1 MSFLEKL
8 KANAAAKKAAE
19 EKEAVTKEAADK
31 KMSPFERLKA
41 KAAAKKA
48 EEEPQSLQKRSEE
61 IVKNIVEDKKSA
73 SEKEKEEEEKE
84 KETPVDNVVEEIKEE
99 PVKESE
105 VKEESVKE
113 PEENAEEAE
122 EEKPAPKKRHR
133 RTKEEIEAEKA
144 AKEEKK
150 SAKAEEKKAKAE
162 AKIESE
168 EPETEE
174 TELDTDLFPK
184 KKNYKESAG
193 AILDYF
199 VDDEWRAR
207 EKELMEKMSNIR
219 IERDMNVGTL
229 KYVLADLSN
238 LMDEFAGELYEQRQV
253 LDILEN
259 KETGLIPTI
268 KKTAADGANACERE
282 RKATEAIL
290 HAKIGDNNDLNLV
303 EIANT
308 AHTRYTFLDSLFRR
322 IQMKQ
327 SLCITMASGLKM
339 EEKLINSTI

>member
-48 EEEPQSLQKRSEE
+48 EEEPQSLQERSEE

-73 SEKEKEEEEKE
+73 SEKEEEKKE
-84 KETPVDNVVEEIKEE
+84 KETPVDNVVEKIKEE

-105 VKEESVKE
+105 EKEESVKE
-113 PEENAEEAE
+113 PEENAEE

-133 RTKEEIEAEKA
+133 LTKEEIVADKA

-150 SAKAEEKKAKAE
+150 RAKAEEKKAKVV
-162 AKIESE
+162 AKKESE

-184 KKNYKESAG
+184 KKSYKESAG

-290 HAKIGDNNDLNLV
+290 HAKVGDNHDLNLV

>member
-19 EKEAVTKEAADK
+19 EKEVATKEASDK

-48 EEEPQSLQKRSEE
+48 EEEPQSLQERSEK

-73 SEKEKEEEEKE
+73 SKKEEEEKE
-84 KETPVDNVVEEIKEE
+84 KETPADNVVEEIKEE

-105 VKEESVKE
+105 EKEESVKE
-113 PEENAEEAE
+113 PEENTE

-150 SAKAEEKKAKAE
+150 RAKAEEKKAKAE
-162 AKIESE
+162 AKKESE

-174 TELDTDLFPK
+174 PELDTDLFSK
-184 KKNYKESAG
+184 KKSYKESAG

-290 HAKIGDNNDLNLV
+290 HAKIGDNHDLNLV

>member
-48 EEEPQSLQKRSEE
+48 EEEPQSLQERSEE

-73 SEKEKEEEEKE
+73 SEKEEEEKE

-105 VKEESVKE
+105 EKEESVKE
-113 PEENAEEAE
+113 PEENAEE

-150 SAKAEEKKAKAE
+150 RAKAEEKKAKAE
-162 AKIESE
+162 AKKESE
-168 EPETEE
+168 EPEAEE
-174 TELDTDLFPK
+174 PELDTDLFPK
-184 KKNYKESAG
+184 KKSYKESAG

>member
-48 EEEPQSLQKRSEE
+48 EEEPQSLQERSEE

-73 SEKEKEEEEKE
+73 SEKEEEEKE
-84 KETPVDNVVEEIKEE
+84 KETPTDNVVEEIKEE
-99 PVKESE
+99 PVKEPE
-105 VKEESVKE
+105 EKEESVKE
-113 PEENAEEAE
+113 PEENVEEK
-122 EEKPAPKKRHR
+122 EKPAPKKRHR

-150 SAKAEEKKAKAE
+150 RAKAEEKKAKAE
-162 AKIESE
+162 AKKESE
-168 EPETEE
+168 ESETEE
-174 TELDTDLFPK
+174 PELDTDLFSK
-184 KKNYKESAG
+184 KKSYKESAG

-290 HAKIGDNNDLNLV
+290 HAKIGDNHDLNLV

>member
-19 EKEAVTKEAADK
+19 EKETVTKEATDK

-48 EEEPQSLQKRSEE
+48 EEEPQSLQERSEE

-84 KETPVDNVVEEIKEE
+84 
-99 PVKESE
+99 
-105 VKEESVKE
+105 ESVKE
-113 PEENAEEAE
+113 PEENAE

-150 SAKAEEKKAKAE
+150 RAKAEEKKAKAE
-162 AKIESE
+162 AKKANE

-174 TELDTDLFPK
+174 AELDTDLFPK
-184 KKNYKESAG
+184 KKSYKESAG

-207 EKELMEKMSNIR
+207 EKELTEKMNNIR

>member
-19 EKEAVTKEAADK
+19 EKEAATKEASDK

-48 EEEPQSLQKRSEE
+48 EEEPQSLQERSEE

-73 SEKEKEEEEKE
+73 SEKEEEEKE
-84 KETPVDNVVEEIKEE
+84 KETPADNVVEEIKEE

-105 VKEESVKE
+105 EKEESVKE
-113 PEENAEEAE
+113 PEENTE

-133 RTKEEIEAEKA
+133 GTKEEIEAEKA

-150 SAKAEEKKAKAE
+150 RAKAEEKKAKTE
-162 AKIESE
+162 VKKVSE
-168 EPETEE
+168 EPEAEGS
-174 TELDTDLFPK
+174 ELDTDLFPK
-184 KKNYKESAG
+184 KKSYKESAG

-290 HAKIGDNNDLNLV
+290 HAKIGDNHDLNLV

>member
-19 EKEAVTKEAADK
+19 EKEAATKEASDK

-48 EEEPQSLQKRSEE
+48 EEEPQSLQERSEE

-73 SEKEKEEEEKE
+73 SEKEEEEKE
-84 KETPVDNVVEEIKEE
+84 KETPADNVVEEIKEE

-105 VKEESVKE
+105 EKEESVKE
-113 PEENAEEAE
+113 PEENTE

-150 SAKAEEKKAKAE
+150 RAKAEEKKAKTE
-162 AKIESE
+162 AKKVSE
-168 EPETEE
+168 EPEAEGS
-174 TELDTDLFPK
+174 ELDTDLFPNK
-184 KKNYKESAG
+184 KSYKESAG

-290 HAKIGDNNDLNLV
+290 HAKIGDNHDLNLV

>member
-19 EKEAVTKEAADK
+19 EKEAATKEASDK

-48 EEEPQSLQKRSEE
+48 EEEPQSLQERSEE
-61 IVKNIVEDKKSA
+61 IVKNIVEDKKST
-73 SEKEKEEEEKE
+73 SEKEEEKKE
-84 KETPVDNVVEEIKEE
+84 KETPADNVVEEIKEE

-105 VKEESVKE
+105 EKEESVKE
-113 PEENAEEAE
+113 PEENTE

-150 SAKAEEKKAKAE
+150 RAKAEEKKAKTE
-162 AKIESE
+162 AKKVSE
-168 EPETEE
+168 EPEAEGS
-174 TELDTDLFPK
+174 ELDTDLFPK
-184 KKNYKESAG
+184 KKSYKESAG

-290 HAKIGDNNDLNLV
+290 HAKIGDNHDLNLV

>member
-48 EEEPQSLQKRSEE
+48 EEEPQSLQERSEE

-84 KETPVDNVVEEIKEE
+84 KETPVDNVVEKIKEE

-105 VKEESVKE
+105 EKEESVKE
-113 PEENAEEAE
+113 SEENAE

-150 SAKAEEKKAKAE
+150 RAKAEEKKAKAE
-162 AKIESE
+162 AKKASE

-174 TELDTDLFPK
+174 PELDTDLFPE

-303 EIANT
+303 EVANT
-308 AHTRYTFLDSLFRR
+308 ARTRYTFLESLFRR

>member
-48 EEEPQSLQKRSEE
+48 EEEPQSLQERSEE

-73 SEKEKEEEEKE
+73 SEKKEEEKE
-84 KETPVDNVVEEIKEE
+84 KETPVDNVVEKIMEE

-105 VKEESVKE
+105 EKKESVKE
-113 PEENAEEAE
+113 PEENAEE
-122 EEKPAPKKRHR
+122 EEKPTPKKRHR
-133 RTKEEIEAEKA
+133 RTKEEIEADKA

-150 SAKAEEKKAKAE
+150 RAKAEEKKAKAE
-162 AKIESE
+162 AKKESE

-174 TELDTDLFPK
+174 PELDTDLFPK
-184 KKNYKESAG
+184 KKSYKESAG

-268 KKTAADGANACERE
+268 KKTAADGANTCERE

>member
-19 EKEAVTKEAADK
+19 EKEAVTKEATDK

-48 EEEPQSLQKRSEE
+48 EEKPQSLQERSEE

-73 SEKEKEEEEKE
+73 SEKEEEEKE
-84 KETPVDNVVEEIKEE
+84 KGTPTDNVVEEIKEE
-99 PVKESE
+99 PVKESDE
-105 VKEESVKE
+105 KEESAKE
-113 PEENAEEAE
+113 PEENTEE

-133 RTKEEIEAEKA
+133 RTKEEIEADKA

-150 SAKAEEKKAKAE
+150 RAKAEEKKAKAE
-162 AKIESE
+162 AKKANEES
-168 EPETEE
+168 ETEE

-184 KKNYKESAG
+184 KKDYKESAG

-290 HAKIGDNNDLNLV
+290 HAKIGDNHDLNLV

>member
-19 EKEAVTKEAADK
+19 EKEAVTKEATDK

-48 EEEPQSLQKRSEE
+48 EEKPQSLQERSEE

-73 SEKEKEEEEKE
+73 SEKEEEEKE
-84 KETPVDNVVEEIKEE
+84 KETPADNVVEEIKEE
-99 PVKESE
+99 PVKESDE
-105 VKEESVKE
+105 KEESVKE
-113 PEENAEEAE
+113 PEENTEE

-133 RTKEEIEAEKA
+133 RTKEEIEADKA

-150 SAKAEEKKAKAE
+150 RAKAEEKKAKAE
-162 AKIESE
+162 AKKANEES
-168 EPETEE
+168 ETEE

-184 KKNYKESAG
+184 KKDYKESAG

-290 HAKIGDNNDLNLV
+290 HAKIGDNHDLNLV

>member
-48 EEEPQSLQKRSEE
+48 EEEPQSLQERSEE

-73 SEKEKEEEEKE
+73 SEKEEEEKE

-105 VKEESVKE
+105 EKEESVKE
-113 PEENAEEAE
+113 PEENAEEE

-150 SAKAEEKKAKAE
+150 RAKAEEKKAKAE
-162 AKIESE
+162 AKKESE

-174 TELDTDLFPK
+174 PELDTDLFPK
-184 KKNYKESAG
+184 KKSYKESAG

>member
-48 EEEPQSLQKRSEE
+48 EEEPQSLQERSEE

-73 SEKEKEEEEKE
+73 PEKEEE
-84 KETPVDNVVEEIKEE
+84 TPTDNVVEEIKEE

-105 VKEESVKE
+105 KKEESVKE
-113 PEENAEEAE
+113 PEENAE

-150 SAKAEEKKAKAE
+150 RAKAEEKKAKAE
-162 AKIESE
+162 AKKESE
-168 EPETEE
+168 ESETEE
-174 TELDTDLFPK
+174 PELDTDLFPE

-207 EKELMEKMSNIR
+207 EKELMEKMNDIR

-259 KETGLIPTI
+259 KETGIIPTI
-268 KKTAADGANACERE
+268 KKAAAAGANACERE

-303 EIANT
+303 EVANT
-308 AHTRYTFLDSLFRR
+308 ARTRYTFLESLFRR

-327 SLCITMASGLKM
+327 QLCITMASGLKM

>member
-19 EKEAVTKEAADK
+19 EKEAATKEASDK

-48 EEEPQSLQKRSEE
+48 EEEPQSLQERSEE

-73 SEKEKEEEEKE
+73 SEKEEEEKE
-84 KETPVDNVVEEIKEE
+84 KETPADNVVEEIKEE

-105 VKEESVKE
+105 GKEESVKE
-113 PEENAEEAE
+113 SEENTE

-150 SAKAEEKKAKAE
+150 RAKAEEKKAKAE
-162 AKIESE
+162 AKKESE
-168 EPETEE
+168 EPEAKGS
-174 TELDTDLFPK
+174 ELDTDLFSK
-184 KKNYKESAG
+184 KKSYKESAG

-290 HAKIGDNNDLNLV
+290 HAKIGDNHDLNLV

>member
-19 EKEAVTKEAADK
+19 EKEAATKEASDK

-48 EEEPQSLQKRSEE
+48 EEEPQSLQERSEE
-61 IVKNIVEDKKSA
+61 IVKNIVEDKKST
-73 SEKEKEEEEKE
+73 SEKEEEEKE
-84 KETPVDNVVEEIKEE
+84 KETPADNVVEEIKEE

-105 VKEESVKE
+105 EKEESVKE
-113 PEENAEEAE
+113 PEENTEEK
-122 EEKPAPKKRHR
+122 EKPAPKKRHR

-150 SAKAEEKKAKAE
+150 RAKAEEKKAKAE
-162 AKIESE
+162 AKKESE

-174 TELDTDLFPK
+174 PELDTDLFPK
-184 KKNYKESAG
+184 KKSYKESAG
-193 AILDYF
+193 AMLDYF

-207 EKELMEKMSNIR
+207 EKELMEKMSDIR

-290 HAKIGDNNDLNLV
+290 HAKIGDNHDLNLV

-308 AHTRYTFLDSLFRR
+308 AHTRYTFLDNLFRR

>member
-48 EEEPQSLQKRSEE
+48 EEEPQSLQERSEE

-73 SEKEKEEEEKE
+73 SEKEEEEKE
-84 KETPVDNVVEEIKEE
+84 KETPVDNVVDEIEEE

-105 VKEESVKE
+105 EKEESVKE
-113 PEENAEEAE
+113 PEENAEE

-133 RTKEEIEAEKA
+133 RTKEEIEADKA

-150 SAKAEEKKAKAE
+150 RAKAEEKKAKAE
-162 AKIESE
+162 AKKESE
-168 EPETEE
+168 EPEAEE
-174 TELDTDLFPK
+174 PELDTDLFPK
-184 KKNYKESAG
+184 KKSYKESAG

-290 HAKIGDNNDLNLV
+290 HAKVGDNHDLNLV

>member
-48 EEEPQSLQKRSEE
+48 EEEPQSLQERSEE

-73 SEKEKEEEEKE
+73 SEKEEEKKE
-84 KETPVDNVVEEIKEE
+84 KETPVDNVVEKIKEE

-105 VKEESVKE
+105 EKEESVKE
-113 PEENAEEAE
+113 PEENAEE

-133 RTKEEIEAEKA
+133 RTKEEIEADKA

-150 SAKAEEKKAKAE
+150 RAKAEEKKAKAE
-162 AKIESE
+162 TKKASE

-174 TELDTDLFPK
+174 PELDTDLFSK
-184 KKNYKESAG
+184 KKSYKESAG

>member
-19 EKEAVTKEAADK
+19 EKEAVTKEATDK

-48 EEEPQSLQKRSEE
+48 EEKPQSLQERSEE

-73 SEKEKEEEEKE
+73 SEKEEEEKE
-84 KETPVDNVVEEIKEE
+84 KGTPTDNVVEEIKEE
-99 PVKESE
+99 PVKESDE
-105 VKEESVKE
+105 KEESVKE
-113 PEENAEEAE
+113 PEENTEE

-150 SAKAEEKKAKAE
+150 RAKAEEKKAKAE
-162 AKIESE
+162 AKKANEES
-168 EPETEE
+168 ETEE
-174 TELDTDLFPK
+174 PELDTDLFPK
-184 KKNYKESAG
+184 KKDYKESAG

-290 HAKIGDNNDLNLV
+290 HAKIGDNHDLNLV